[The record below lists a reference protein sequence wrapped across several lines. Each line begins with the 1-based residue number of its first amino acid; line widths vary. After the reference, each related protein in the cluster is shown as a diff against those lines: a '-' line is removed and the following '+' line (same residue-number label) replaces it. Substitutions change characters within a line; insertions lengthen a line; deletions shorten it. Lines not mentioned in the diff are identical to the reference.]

1 MSARLVGLGP
11 LAVLAAL
18 IVAATRNVALGVVAV
33 GLLALSA
40 VLGGA
45 VDVGRGAQRVILGV
59 VAVAGFF
66 LGASLAPEASGPR
79 ETLNGLWCNL
89 TLAIALPAITRG
101 VFARPEAGARLTL
114 ALGVAS
120 FAFAGQVRVGV
131 WLPALGWVF
140 FAACVTAMRAE
151 DPARP
156 RLVALSPRR
165 WALGAAVLASA
176 VLSTAVGA
184 RVLPPLHTRAIER
197 FMRAVRLQGT
207 TGFDREFNLGSLE
220 SMLVSD
226 EVVARVYGPAP
237 EMLRGI
243 AYNQYQRGRWGT
255 VGGGG
260 GRINRTAVGPLRGGR
275 VTHIEALSSTAPVF
289 FLPLD
294 FSEVAT
300 VDGAA
305 RFDVLGSA
313 WRVPGD
319 LTLSVWL
326 RLGER
331 REHRPSPP
339 TPQDLA
345 LHRTLRGRVTP
356 LAAQWTAGA
365 RDPEGRVEGIVR
377 GLRSGHRYR
386 LAVQRSGVFDPVTD
400 FLFVNREGNCE
411 YFASATAVLARA
423 AGVPARV
430 IGGYRVG
437 EFNALGGFH
446 VVRERNAHA
455 WVEVWSNGRW
465 VTVDPTPER
474 AIPANLQHRTPW
486 LRAVGDALAV
496 WLGGARRWLAA
507 LTATQLLSGAAA
519 LFVAWI
525 LWRQW
530 RARRNPTE
538 DRRTWRAQ
546 ERPLPCL
553 PRLDAQL
560 GRWGVPRAPGET
572 LERHADR
579 VAAHEPMAPALRAEA
594 AAALRDYAAARYG
607 DGDVHAATTRV
618 EACAKRLETTPG

>member
-1 MSARLVGLGP
+1 
-11 LAVLAAL
+11 
-18 IVAATRNVALGVVAV
+18 
-33 GLLALSA
+33 
-40 VLGGA
+40 
-45 VDVGRGAQRVILGV
+45 
-59 VAVAGFF
+59 
-66 LGASLAPEASGPR
+66 
-79 ETLNGLWCNL
+79 
-89 TLAIALPAITRG
+89 
-101 VFARPEAGARLTL
+101 
-114 ALGVAS
+114 
-120 FAFAGQVRVGV
+120 
-131 WLPALGWVF
+131 
-140 FAACVTAMRAE
+140 
-151 DPARP
+151 
-156 RLVALSPRR
+156 
-165 WALGAAVLASA
+165 
-176 VLSTAVGA
+176 
-184 RVLPPLHTRAIER
+184 
-197 FMRAVRLQGT
+197 
-207 TGFDREFNLGSLE
+207 
-220 SMLVSD
+220 
-226 EVVARVYGPAP
+226 
-237 EMLRGI
+237 
-243 AYNQYQRGRWGT
+243 
-255 VGGGG
+255 
-260 GRINRTAVGPLRGGR
+260 
-275 VTHIEALSSTAPVF
+275 
-289 FLPLD
+289 
-294 FSEVAT
+294 
-300 VDGAA
+300 
-305 RFDVLGSA
+305 
-313 WRVPGD
+313 
-319 LTLSVWL
+319 
-326 RLGER
+326 
-331 REHRPSPP
+331 
-339 TPQDLA
+339 
-345 LHRTLRGRVTP
+345 
-356 LAAQWTAGA
+356 
-365 RDPEGRVEGIVR
+365 
-377 GLRSGHRYR
+377 
-386 LAVQRSGVFDPVTD
+386 
-400 FLFVNREGNCE
+400 
-411 YFASATAVLARA
+411 VLARA

>member
-66 LGASLAPEASGPR
+66 LGASLAPEASEAH

-140 FAACVTAMRAE
+140 FAACVTAMRVE

-184 RVLPPLHTRAIER
+184 RVLPPLHARAIER

-260 GRINRTAVGPLRGGR
+260 GRIVRTAVGPLRGGR
-275 VTHIEALSSTAPVF
+275 VTHVEALASTAPVF

-305 RFDVLGSA
+305 RFDALGSA

-319 LTLSVWL
+319 FSLSMWL

-345 LHRTLRGRVTP
+345 LHRVLRARVTP

-377 GLRSGHRYR
+377 GLRSGHRYQI
-386 LAVQRSGVFDPVTD
+386 AVRRSGALDPVTD

-411 YFASATAVLARA
+411 YFATATAVLARA

-430 IGGYRVG
+430 VGGYRVG

-455 WVEVWSNGRW
+455 WVEIWSNGRW

-474 AIPANLQHRTPW
+474 AIPANLQHQTPW
-486 LRAVGDALAV
+486 LRAVVDALAV

-519 LFVAWI
+519 LFVLWI

-530 RARRNPTE
+530 RARRNPAE

-607 DGDVHAATTRV
+607 DGDVHTATTRV
-618 EACAKRLETTPG
+618 EACAKRLESTPG

>member
-1 MSARLVGLGP
+1 VSARLVGLGP

-18 IVAATRNVALGVVAV
+18 IVLATRNPALSVVAI
-33 GLLALSA
+33 GMLALSA

-45 VDVGRGAQRVILGV
+45 LDVGRGAQRVIVGI

-66 LGASLAPEASGPR
+66 LGASLAPEASGAR

-89 TLAIALPAITRG
+89 TLAFALPAITRG

-114 ALGVAS
+114 ALGVTS
-120 FAFAGQVRVGV
+120 FAFAGQVRVGF

-140 FAACVTAMRAE
+140 FAACVTAMRVE

-184 RVLPPLHTRAIER
+184 RVLPPLHARAIER

-220 SMLVSD
+220 SMQVSD

-260 GRINRTAVGPLRGGR
+260 GRINRTAVGPLRGDR
-275 VTHIEALSSTAPVF
+275 VTHVEALASTAPVY

-294 FSEVAT
+294 FREVAT

-305 RFDVLGSA
+305 RFDTLGAA

-319 LTLSVWL
+319 LALSVWF
-326 RLGER
+326 RLGAR
-331 REHRPSPP
+331 REHLPAPP

-345 LHRTLRGRVTP
+345 VHPTLRARVAP
-356 LAAQWTAGA
+356 LAARWTEGA
-365 RDPEGRVEGIVR
+365 RDVDGRVEGIVR
-377 GLRSGHRYR
+377 GLRSGYRYR
-386 LAVQRSGVFDPVTD
+386 LAVARSSAIDPVAD
-400 FLFVNREGNCE
+400 FLLWHREGNCE
-411 YFASATAVLARA
+411 YFASATAVLARVS
-423 AGVPARV
+423 GIPARV

-474 AIPANLQHRTPW
+474 AIPANLRHQTPW
-486 LRAVGDALAV
+486 LRALGDALAV

-507 LTATQLLSGAAA
+507 LTATQLLAGAAT
-519 LFVAWI
+519 LFVLWI
-525 LWRQW
+525 AWRQW
-530 RARRNPTE
+530 RARRGTGE
-538 DRRTWRAQ
+538 DRRTWRAL

-560 GRWGVPRAPGET
+560 GRRGVPRAPGET

-579 VAAHEPMAPALRAEA
+579 VAAHEPMAPTLRAEA

-607 DGDVHAATTRV
+607 DGDLNAATARV
-618 EACAKRLETTPG
+618 EACAKRLESPLE